1 VPGFLHAALL
11 QAFRPRGSAQPG
23 EARPPLR
30 DTCRVG
36 PGGRVPPLNRM
47 RLGVIILRNQPWE
60 VIVRKRLCVSMLAVA
75 TLALSAAPAFAFH
88 CSVVKKPAGAGS
100 AGTVTLDV
108 VNGEIVS
115 SDLNLNPA
123 GHIRGAFASLTAVL
137 PDGTVVGGGDVFWHK
152 DLPDGAHN
160 SGPGDSECDGVGI
173 DDLAECSG

>member
-1 VPGFLHAALL
+1 
-11 QAFRPRGSAQPG
+11 
-23 EARPPLR
+23 
-30 DTCRVG
+30 
-36 PGGRVPPLNRM
+36 M
-47 RLGVIILRNQPWE
+47 RLGVIIVAINTRE

-123 GHIRGAFASLTAVL
+123 GHIRGAFVSLTAVL

-173 DDLAECSG
+173 DDLAECGG

>member
-1 VPGFLHAALL
+1 
-11 QAFRPRGSAQPG
+11 
-23 EARPPLR
+23 
-30 DTCRVG
+30 
-36 PGGRVPPLNRM
+36 M
-47 RLGVIILRNQPWE
+47 RLGVIIAAINTRE

-123 GHIRGAFASLTAVL
+123 GHIQGAFASVTAVL

-152 DLPDGAHN
+152 DLPDGAHS